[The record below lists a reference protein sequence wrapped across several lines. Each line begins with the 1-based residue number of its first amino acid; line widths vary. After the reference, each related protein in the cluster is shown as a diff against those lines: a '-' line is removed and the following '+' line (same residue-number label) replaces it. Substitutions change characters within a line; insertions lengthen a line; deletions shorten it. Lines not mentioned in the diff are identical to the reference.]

1 MANSRAD
8 AESSRKGEGLTFLIV
23 DDHPLVCEALSIAL
37 SSELGAGSTR
47 MTHSLGEA
55 LELLD
60 SGFKADAVLLDLN
73 LPDVQG
79 FDGLLRLKARHPDLP
94 VAVVSALD
102 DSRIVSGAIEAGA
115 AGFMPKNAPRDA
127 IVAGLRRIIDGG
139 VALPP
144 GYEGLAA
151 ASTQNQRAEPGG
163 IERLRELT
171 PQQLRI
177 LDLVCAGKLNKQIAF
192 DLSIAETTV
201 KAHITAILRKLG
213 VHSRTQAALT
223 AREALYSEILRR

>member
-79 FDGLLRLKARHPDLP
+79 FDGLLRRAEIIEQ
-94 VAVVSALD
+94 
-102 DSRIVSGAIEAGA
+102 IVESDRSDILGSDQAQ
-115 AGFMPKNAPRDA
+115 PRDPFLL
-127 IVAGLRRIIDGG
+127 VQRVGNGFRAGGKKAHFFLPILGSSPRMRRRI
-139 VALPP
+139 
-144 GYEGLAA
+144 
-151 ASTQNQRAEPGG
+151 
-163 IERLRELT
+163 
-171 PQQLRI
+171 
-177 LDLVCAGKLNKQIAF
+177 F
-192 DLSIAETTV
+192 
-201 KAHITAILRKLG
+201 
-213 VHSRTQAALT
+213 SRCL
-223 AREALYSEILRR
+223 